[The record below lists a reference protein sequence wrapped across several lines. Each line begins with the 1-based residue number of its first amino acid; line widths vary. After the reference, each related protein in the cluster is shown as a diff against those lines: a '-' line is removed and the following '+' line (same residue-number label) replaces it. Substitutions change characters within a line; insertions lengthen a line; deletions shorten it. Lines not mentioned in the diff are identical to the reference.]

1 MADEVYSK
9 LPPRTQE
16 RIDDAFRALFE
27 QSRGLAHSGGFV
39 RDSES
44 NNPQTQIPLDLVPSA
59 LGRLNLP
66 DDDDAVFTVFRNAAS
81 GWKGGS
87 YSEDVAM
94 GGEGEYELGV
104 SLEDWR
110 SVCAV
115 LLEDDDEG
123 GGEGVDVDMNPGGG
137 GFIRDDQEKGASYGG
152 DGFVRE
158 DDDNSGEDVYRDEDE
173 SADGEGSDDDFIP
186 GPRTRRTR
194 GSTRNISPD
203 STATPSRGRAKPRA
217 KDTDVTKLTAKQKQ
231 AAFDTFAL
239 FFPDV
244 KEEELKGERIMI
256 KDVQRVAGLLKEK
269 IKAEEVRRFPLLP
282 LKLSLL
288 YRPASSSNSFGSV
301 HQPPFFPPPA

>member
-1 MADEVYSK
+1 QAMADEVYSK

-123 GGEGVDVDMNPGGG
+123 
-137 GFIRDDQEKGASYGG
+137 

-158 DDDNSGEDVYRDEDE
+158 DDDNSGEDVYRGEDE

-203 STATPSRGRAKPRA
+203 STATPPRGRAKPRA

-269 IKAEEVRRFPLLP
+269 IKAEEVIDMLEMFST
-282 LKLSLL
+282 SLDKSMSYDDFVRML
-288 YRPASSSNSFGSV
+288 AVTGMI
-301 HQPPFFPPPA
+301 